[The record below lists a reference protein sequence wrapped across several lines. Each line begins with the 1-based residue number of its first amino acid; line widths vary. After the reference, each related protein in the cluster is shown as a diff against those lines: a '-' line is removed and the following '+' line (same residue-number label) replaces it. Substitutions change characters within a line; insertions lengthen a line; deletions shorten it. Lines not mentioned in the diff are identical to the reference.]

1 MYTRSLIRSFI
12 VVVGML
18 SGLSACAGLEPSDNE
33 SDTEQFVLPPPTGVT
48 ATALTDTRISVTWNP
63 VPGAFKYFIFQ
74 SRAGAPFAFA
84 GTVLAPGT
92 SRVILNLTPNTL
104 YSYQIVTVATDNS
117 ESPRSAPPVSA
128 TTFGVAP
135 GAPTNVTAT
144 AISGFQID
152 LSWTASPTAT
162 KYFIFQSQAGGPF
175 TFTATVLAPGT
186 TRSLGGLT
194 PGTQYCYQLVSVF
207 ADSSQ
212 SGPSAPPACAT
223 TGAGP
228 VAPGGVTATAISDT
242 RIFVQWQPAVNASKY
257 FIYQSQSGG
266 PFALRGSSLAGQQTF
281 LVVNLTPLTDYC
293 FRVTTVFSNGAESP
307 MSASACDTTLAP
319 GSGGT
324 QGYWKLDERS
334 GTTALDSSG
343 FNRNGTIANAT
354 YSFDRPQIDDDRSAI
369 AFTSSPSSAITVA
382 PAPGLNLLGNFTVA
396 FWARPAVPGVTF
408 IGMRAPGCGAPGWE
422 ISQDGVNGLHFSGE
436 TTLVS
441 ANTTIPVDVWS
452 HVAVTYANA
461 TMHMFVNGVETAS
474 GPFVPD
480 NTLQESLAIGHVA
493 GCAGGAVL
501 MDEVQIFSRAFST
514 TEIGAIG
521 TLPPVPTNFRLT
533 ATTSTTL
540 ALTWDPVPGANRYII
555 SKGTASGNEVF
566 LTHSPANPAAYTG
579 DHLTPNT
586 QYSWTVRSVVGR
598 LFSNA
603 SVEIIATTNP
613 PPAAPTNLAATVVLP
628 NRIRVDWTAAPN
640 AVKYYVFQ
648 STSGPGGPFTFRGTV
663 LAPSTTFDAANLA
676 AATTYTFEV
685 QSEDAGLTIGP
696 LSAPISA
703 TTP

>member
-1 MYTRSLIRSFI
+1 MSIKISPRSFFI
-12 VVVGML
+12 AIGVAVGL
-18 SGLSACAGLEPSDNE
+18 NACAGLELSDNE
-33 SDTEQFVLPPPTGVT
+33 NEAEQFVLPAPTGVT
-48 ATALTDTRISVTWNP
+48 ATAVSDTKISVSWTA

-74 SRAGAPFAFA
+74 SQAGGPFAFA

-92 SRVILNLTPNTL
+92 SRVIINLTPNTT

-117 ESPRSAPPVSA
+117 ESAPSAPPVSA
-128 TTFGVAP
+128 TTLAGAP
-135 GAPTNVTAT
+135 GAPTNVIAT
-144 AISGFQID
+144 TVSGFQID

-162 KYFIFQSQAGGPF
+162 KYFVFQSQAGGAF
-175 TFTATVLAPGT
+175 TFIATVLTPET
-186 TRSLGGLT
+186 TRSVTGLT
-194 PGTQYCYQLVSVF
+194 PGTMYCYQLVSSL
-207 ADSSQ
+207 ADGSQ
-212 SGPSAPPACAT
+212 SAPSAPPACAT

-228 VAPGGVTATAISDT
+228 VAPDGVTATAVSDT
-242 RIFVQWQPAVNASKY
+242 RIFVQWQPAANAAKY

-266 PFALRGSSLAGQQTF
+266 AFAFRGSVLASQQTF
-281 LVVNLTPLTDYC
+281 LAVNLTPVTDYC
-293 FRVTTVFSNGAESP
+293 FRVSTVFSNNAESP
-307 MSASACDTTLAP
+307 MSSSACDTTLTP
-319 GSGGT
+319 GAGGV
-324 QGYWKLDERS
+324 QAYWKLDERS

-343 FNRNGTIANAT
+343 FNRNGTIATAT

-369 AFTSSPSSAITVA
+369 AFTSSTSSAITVA

-396 FWARPAVPGVTF
+396 FWAKPAAPDVTF
-408 IGMRAPGCGAPGWE
+408 LGMRAPGCGAPGWE
-422 ISQDGVNGLHFSGE
+422 IAQDGVNGLHFSGQ

-474 GPFVPD
+474 GSFIPD
-480 NTLQESLAIGHVA
+480 NTLQESLGIGHVA

-514 TEIGAIG
+514 AEVGEIG
-521 TLPPVPTNFRLT
+521 TLPPAPVNFRLT

-540 ALTWDPVPGANRYII
+540 ALAWDPVPGAERYII
-555 SKGTASGNEVF
+555 SKGTAAGNEVF
-566 LTHSPANPAAYTG
+566 LTHSPANPATYTG

-586 QYSWTVRSVVGR
+586 QYSWTVRAVVGR

-603 SVEIIATTNP
+603 SVDVVATTNP
-613 PPAAPTNLAATVVLP
+613 PPAAPTNLTAMVVAP
-628 NRIRVDWTAAPN
+628 DRIRLNWTAAPN

-648 STSGPGGPFTFRGTV
+648 STTGAGGPFTFRGTV
-663 LAPSTTFDAANLA
+663 LSPTTTFDAVNLA

-685 QSEDAGLTIGP
+685 QSEDAGITVGP
-696 LSAPISA
+696 FSAPASA